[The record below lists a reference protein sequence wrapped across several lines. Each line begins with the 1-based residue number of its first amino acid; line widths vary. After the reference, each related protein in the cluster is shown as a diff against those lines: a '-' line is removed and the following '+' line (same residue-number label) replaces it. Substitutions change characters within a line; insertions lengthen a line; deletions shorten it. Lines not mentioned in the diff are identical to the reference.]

1 MERIT
6 EDEAFK
12 SMMDLTLNPS
22 TIGTGSNPY
31 DEMALR
37 QEEIST
43 VGTPLR
49 KLIGKGNLTKYG
61 TIDEVPEDQRTPNS
75 GLFQGYLLKTAADP
89 TLNRS
94 VEEIKSVLT
103 EGTGQVDKYR
113 LTRQEKD
120 VYKNLGEVPDRFQQF
135 SVKELNKLQDSSNA
149 PGGTFEDVEFMF
161 PNRDKTVQNQK
172 DRTYNFGDLTY
183 DWAIDPLMTIGAS
196 ASEFA
201 TNILLSLDTIAVN
214 QLNKESAKR
223 GEAGSMNYGESG
235 FGRFVE
241 DTNVYL
247 PHQVLE
253 QMQVEIESARAIED
267 PEDRLE
273 TAKNILGEYGS
284 MFSYFKIGLGI
295 LNRIP
300 GVRKVTKP
308 IGQSVDHL
316 IKKNPAGFVA
326 TELAGVAAETELTA
340 QGYGEGVQAVG
351 GMAATLGGPLVINKA
366 KKMVQ
371 RNLAGDVM
379 KNMKQGDWDRASKIL
394 QSIADPEKGISNLK
408 ALIKTYPDGKL
419 PPEVSAPLEMLL
431 GDKKFTYLEKLLE
444 SKKIDGFQNLAVRD
458 NDFINSLGDLLRPV
472 SSRKIRNTED
482 WLRLS
487 KKMHEEDLKKAT
499 TESLN
504 QGFNELNK
512 VTNGLPEANDVAST
526 YEGVLKQQKA
536 NFGYILD
543 KAWDLADGTIKL
555 PKRLLDDYNKPLSG
569 SLDIKI
575 GVDNVIG
582 NLNKMGEGGYA
593 TSTLDS
599 SWAMRWDHESFLKD
613 YDRLKDTVIS
623 VDPQGINKNKLIQ
636 LRDLAL
642 NKRRS
647 IQKGA
652 KEAGYKGNTQNLSVD
667 ESMQFLPL
675 DARGTYNYR
684 TGGYNKGRK
693 DPEKVFTAKRS
704 QQALKESSSNLF
716 RTLDELKA
724 SNDLDEFPSYA
735 QKIMSGE
742 IRFETVDDL
751 LKAYRRL
758 GDEGMQA
765 MRDGAVGPTS
775 RISNLLRLS
784 IMDDLASMKTKSPAM
799 LNAQNLSRTFKS
811 TFSDGVVGNILK
823 MTSKGTVKDSRQA
836 LQGLFSQA
844 GSDFKITGKLN
855 VEALLGA
862 VKEFNVN
869 GKAFDMT
876 SETASEDALKLIKN
890 YKKTGNLNQMDNT
903 AGVESLQNYMI
914 NLFTQS
920 GTGGGTIMREIDGV
934 QRQVVDPV
942 KTQQFLNK
950 YKQILDIPEM
960 RKVKGIISTSIGD
973 ESSGLTKKLNEVKNL
988 KEAFSGKY
996 GTSNLGALNAYFGDD
1011 VSSGISTMMK
1021 AKGGALQLESL
1032 QRLIKESPDKYFSDM
1047 GLTKNDV
1054 LNGLKESVY
1063 DGILKIGREKGS
1075 FSDSLLA
1082 ELVSPG
1088 KNKNGVLVGEGALLP
1103 LLKQAGFSPKEIKNV
1118 RNFSEKV
1125 QQFNRYNVSK
1135 QGSMADV
1142 LKSDNVFNSL
1152 VALVTGSAGA
1162 SVVAGPGKLATASY
1176 LKRQVSKTL
1185 SGIQEKEAMGIL
1197 TEAMKDPKLLEELLR
1212 TPTVFNKNALMEKS
1226 PLLYKFL
1233 TSRGIE
1239 GRLGMGDEE
1248 IEQRIQEYSASPE
1261 PGLIDSFLQGQSAGN
1276 AVNLSNVESFLQSD
1290 RFQDA
1295 GGLPTNSKNPI
1306 YNFLTLGEGVLGFG
1320 EPQPMDRTPT
1330 EVQSFLDNFY

>member
-1 MERIT
+1 MERIS
-6 EDEAFK
+6 EEEAFN
-12 SMMDLTLNPS
+12 SMMDLSLNPS
-22 TIGTGSNPY
+22 TFGTGPNPY
-31 DEMALR
+31 DEMAQR
-37 QEEIST
+37 QEAIST
-43 VGTPLR
+43 AGTPLR

-75 GLFQGYLLKTAADP
+75 GLFQGYLIQTAADP
-89 TLNRS
+89 TLDRS
-94 VEEIKSVLT
+94 VEEIKSILT
-103 EGTGQVDKYR
+103 EGTGQSDKYR
-113 LTRQEKD
+113 LNRKEKD

-161 PNRDKTVQNQK
+161 PNRDQTVQNQK
-172 DRTYNFGDLTY
+172 ERTYNFGDLTY
-183 DWAIDPLMTIGAS
+183 DWFIDPVMTVGSS
-196 ASEFA
+196 ASELA

-214 QLNKESAKR
+214 HTNKESAKR
-223 GEAGSMNYGESG
+223 GEAASMNYGESG
-235 FGRFVE
+235 FGKFVE
-241 DTNVYL
+241 DSNIYL

-284 MFSYFKIGLGI
+284 MFSYFKIGLEV
-295 LNRIP
+295 LNKIP
-300 GVRKVTKP
+300 GVRKITKP
-308 IGQSVDHL
+308 IGQSVDNL
-316 IKKNPAGFVA
+316 IRKNPAGFVA

-351 GMAATLGGPLVINKA
+351 GMAATLGSPLAINKV
-366 KKMVQ
+366 KKLVQ

-408 ALIKTYPDGKL
+408 ALIKTFPDGKL
-419 PPEVSAPLEMLL
+419 PQEVSAPLEMLL

-444 SKKIDGFQNLAVRD
+444 TKKIDGFQNLAVRD

-487 KKMHEEDLKKAT
+487 KKMHEQDLKKAT

-512 VTNGLPEANDVAST
+512 LTNGLPEANAVAST
-526 YEGVLKQQKA
+526 YEGVLQQAKS
-536 NFGYILD
+536 NFGYVLD

-582 NLNKMGEGGYA
+582 NLNKMGEYGTQA
-593 TSTLDS
+593 LDG

-613 YDRLKDTVIS
+613 FDKLRDSVIS
-623 VDPQGINKNKLIQ
+623 VDPQGLNKNKLIQ
-636 LRDLAL
+636 LRELAL
-642 NKRRS
+642 NKRKS

-667 ESMQFLPL
+667 ESMQYLPL
-675 DARGTYNYR
+675 DKRGTYNFR
-684 TGGYNKGRK
+684 TGDYSKGRK
-693 DPEKVFTAKRS
+693 DPEKVLTAKRS

-716 RTLDELKA
+716 RTLDDLKA

-735 QKIMSGE
+735 QKIMTGE
-742 IRFETVDDL
+742 VRFETVDDL

-775 RISNLLRLS
+775 RISNLLRMS

-823 MTSKGTVKDSRQA
+823 MTSKGNAKDSRQA

-844 GSDFKITGKLN
+844 GSDFKITGRLN
-855 VEALLGA
+855 VEALLNS
-862 VKEFNVN
+862 VKQFNVN

-890 YKKTGNLNQMDNT
+890 YKKTGNLGQMENT
-903 AGVESLQNYMI
+903 VGVESLQNYMM
-914 NLFTQS
+914 NLFTQA
-920 GTGGGTIMREIDGV
+920 GAGGGTIMREIDGV
-934 QRQVVDPV
+934 PRQVVDPV

-973 ESSGLTKKLNEVKNL
+973 ESSGLTKKLNDVKNL

-1021 AKGGALQLESL
+1021 SKGGALQLESL
-1032 QRLIKESPDKYFSDM
+1032 QKLIKESPDKYFSDM

-1063 DGILKIGREKGS
+1063 DGILKIGRDKGS
-1075 FSDSLLA
+1075 FSDSLLV

-1103 LLKQAGFSPKEIKNV
+1103 LLKQAGFNPKEIKNV
-1118 RNFSEKV
+1118 QNFADKV

-1142 LKSDNVFNSL
+1142 LKSDNIFNNL

-1176 LKRQVSKTL
+1176 LKRQVNKTL

-1197 TEAMKDPKLLEELLR
+1197 TESMQDPKLLEELLR

-1233 TSRGIE
+1233 VSRGIE
-1239 GRLGMGDEE
+1239 GRLGMDDKE

-1276 AVNLSNVESFLQSD
+1276 AVNLSNVQSFLQSD

-1295 GGLPTNSKNPI
+1295 GGLPTSSKNPLL
-1306 YNFLTLGEGVLGFG
+1306 NAVTLGEGALGFG
-1320 EPQPMDRTPT
+1320 EPQRMDRTPT
-1330 EVQSFLDNFY
+1330 KFQVQSFLDR